1 MDGMESETNAIKE
14 NAIRM
19 AWHMR
24 GGASYEDILNM
35 STDERKS
42 ITKLMEDNYETT
54 KQEILHNIKSGR
66 HVFAYVSKPPKLR
79 PDYISSV
86 RTGLFSI
93 AKQLNIPITL
103 VCIDYIDTYFGAI
116 TKQNFRIRIGD
127 TFMVDDVSSNVFKV
141 KKFFKETMNE
151 FIRRKYENIYL

>member
-54 KQEILHNIKSGR
+54 KKSGL
-66 HVFAYVSKPPKLR
+66 P
-79 PDYISSV
+79 
-86 RTGLFSI
+86 
-93 AKQLNIPITL
+93 
-103 VCIDYIDTYFGAI
+103 
-116 TKQNFRIRIGD
+116 
-127 TFMVDDVSSNVFKV
+127 
-141 KKFFKETMNE
+141 FF
-151 FIRRKYENIYL
+151 